1 MFLKSTEAPWRK
13 YEELRILISR
23 EEQRDSSRVKDME
36 KEESRVPTSWLEG
49 LVILSNGR
57 L

>member
-36 KEESRVPTSWLEG
+36 KGEYRVPASELEG

>member
-1 MFLKSTEAPWRK
+1 MK

-23 EEQRDSSRVKDME
+23 KEQRDSSRVKDME
-36 KEESRVPTSWLEG
+36 KGEYRVPASELEG